1 MQLAEKICEIIGSG
15 KLRKLVE
22 LNDQESIKSLEIF
35 TKVWGAG
42 PQTAKIWV
50 AQGFRTLEDL
60 ALKANLTRHQEI
72 GLKYYDDLSEKM
84 TRHEAEDI
92 GNHVSFNFDQ
102 SLPAFQ

>member
-1 MQLAEKICEIIGSG
+1 M
-15 KLRKLVE
+15 VE
-22 LNDQESIKSLEIF
+22 LNDQESIKSLEVF

-42 PQTAKIWV
+42 PHTAKVWV

-60 ALKANLTRHQEI
+60 ASKASLTRHQEI

-92 GNHVSFNFDQ
+92 GNHVSF
-102 SLPAFQ
+102 